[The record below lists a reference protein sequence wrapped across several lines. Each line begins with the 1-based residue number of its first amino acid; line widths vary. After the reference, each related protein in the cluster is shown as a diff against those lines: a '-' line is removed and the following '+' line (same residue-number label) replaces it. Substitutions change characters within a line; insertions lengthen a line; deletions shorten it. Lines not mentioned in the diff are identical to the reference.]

1 MMVPLR
7 ALAYFLEE
15 PLISLWR
22 SRLINALSIGTI
34 AVSLFVLGA
43 FLTVASN
50 LNEVVD
56 RWTRKVRVTFFL
68 ADALEPHIRDS
79 LVNRLQ
85 EDPAVESV
93 ELVTRE
99 QALERFR
106 TLFRDLR
113 TLPDDLGEN
122 PFPASLEVALRSA
135 RQSPDEVRRLVRE
148 FEKAPGVQEVQ
159 YDLLWIQRLST
170 AARLVRG
177 VGALLGGI
185 LVLAGVFTISNVI
198 RLTVYARQDEL
209 DIMRLVGATRGY
221 VKGPFV
227 VEGMLQGGLGGLVSV
242 GLLWLAFR
250 VLASDALAASDLMGR
265 AVVFLPRQLCVL
277 IVAGGMLVGIVGSLV
292 SLGRTRVSAA
302 SAAAP
307 CRAGAQRGARY
318 PPNRLL
324 KLVGLALHEEAK
336 LLPPQ
341 LPHLLPDALEV
352 LRLEPV
358 EVHGHVFLELAKLLG
373 ESRRSEV
380 ARHVGQVLHLVGEG
394 GLRDDGPEV
403 AGRVHHVPEAFGRSG
418 VAGERDGRLLVLHD
432 ETGGRHDVGDVHRP
446 EGEPVDGERLLGGD
460 LDQLQHR
467 CEIVG
472 KAREV
477 GPREVVEQVVPH
489 GSHHFGD
496 GVDAERESRRA
507 EVVVDEERQRAGVVE
522 VRMGD
527 EDVLHLDLL
536 LQGKRARH
544 PAGVERHRIVDQER
558 SHPVSGDVPSI
569 AAEDLKLHR
578 RPVAPSSSFYDVWR
592 GGPRR
597 R

>member
-15 PLISLWR
+15 ALISLWR

-93 ELVTRE
+93 EMVTRE

-292 SLGRTRVSAA
+292 SLGRTRV
-302 SAAAP
+302 
-307 CRAGAQRGARY
+307 
-318 PPNRLL
+318 
-324 KLVGLALHEEAK
+324 
-336 LLPPQ
+336 
-341 LPHLLPDALEV
+341 
-352 LRLEPV
+352 
-358 EVHGHVFLELAKLLG
+358 
-373 ESRRSEV
+373 
-380 ARHVGQVLHLVGEG
+380 
-394 GLRDDGPEV
+394 
-403 AGRVHHVPEAFGRSG
+403 
-418 VAGERDGRLLVLHD
+418 
-432 ETGGRHDVGDVHRP
+432 
-446 EGEPVDGERLLGGD
+446 
-460 LDQLQHR
+460 
-467 CEIVG
+467 
-472 KAREV
+472 
-477 GPREVVEQVVPH
+477 
-489 GSHHFGD
+489 
-496 GVDAERESRRA
+496 
-507 EVVVDEERQRAGVVE
+507 
-522 VRMGD
+522 
-527 EDVLHLDLL
+527 
-536 LQGKRARH
+536 
-544 PAGVERHRIVDQER
+544 
-558 SHPVSGDVPSI
+558 
-569 AAEDLKLHR
+569 
-578 RPVAPSSSFYDVWR
+578 
-592 GGPRR
+592 
-597 R
+597 